1 MASIEFRNGSS
12 SVKQIIDKAF
22 QMTLVR
28 HCGRYLSKIEMK
40 DDRTCTKN
48 LKMLTLVCFCG

>member
-1 MASIEFRNGSS
+1 MASIEFKNGSS

-28 HCGRYLSKIEMK
+28 HCGRY
-40 DDRTCTKN
+40 DDNSHIFQK
-48 LKMLTLVCFCG
+48 